1 MNGVRKQHPSS
12 APQSPEA
19 LFQLALG
26 LTPPWSVVAVRME
39 ERPRRLLIELGFE
52 PGAHFACPE
61 CGQADLAVRDT
72 EQRQWRHM
80 NFFQYQCYIEGRV
93 PRVQCP
99 HCGKT
104 LQVPVPWAR
113 PGSGFTLLFEA
124 MGVFLAREMPLR
136 PAADILGIWDT
147 RLARVVRH
155 WVDKARAKADYSAVT
170 RVGMDETSSRRGQN
184 YVSNFVDLNTSKVLF
199 STPGRDHTTVERFA
213 ADLRAHG
220 GDPDRIQEITL
231 DMSEAYIKG
240 AGLWLPN
247 AELTFDKFHVLKLVG
262 DAVDEVRR
270 AESKT
275 RPELKGTRYL
285 WLRKEPDLPVD
296 QRDHLDQL
304 RRAHLKTARAHA
316 LRGVLADLWQEAPSA
331 ADEHLTWWYNWAI
344 RSRLEPIKRA
354 ARTIKAH
361 WEGVLN
367 SVRNRSTNA
376 VLEGVNSLA
385 QAAKARARGYRNI
398 ETFITM
404 IYHIGAG
411 LNYGLPNWLPA

>member
-1 MNGVRKQHPSS
+1 MRKKPAGQEPG
-12 APQSPEA
+12 SPAA

-26 LTPPWSVVAVRME
+26 MTAPWVVAAVRME
-39 ERPRRLLIELGFE
+39 PKPHCLVIEVSFE
-52 PGAHFACPE
+52 PGARFACPE
-61 CGQADLAVRDT
+61 CGHEGLGAYDT
-72 EQRQWRHM
+72 EQRRWRHL
-80 NFFQYQCYIEGRV
+80 NFFQYECYIDARV

-104 LQVPVPWAR
+104 LQVRVPWAR
-113 PGSGFTLLFEA
+113 EGSGFTLLFEA

-136 PAADILGIWDT
+136 PAAEILGIWDT

-155 WVDKARAKADYSAVT
+155 WVEKARQAADYSAVT

-184 YVSNFVDLNTSKVLF
+184 YVSSFVDLNTSKVLF

-220 GDPDRIQEITL
+220 GDPNRVCELTL

-240 AGLWLPN
+240 ARKHFPN
-247 AELTFDKFHVLKLVG
+247 AELTFDKFHVLKLVA

-285 WLRKEPDLPVD
+285 WLRKEQTLPTN
-296 QRDHLDQL
+296 QREHLDRL
-304 RRAHLKTARAHA
+304 RRSHLKTARAHA

-331 ADEHLTWWYNWAI
+331 AEEHLSWWYNWAI

-361 WEGVLN
+361 WDGVLS

-385 QAAKARARGYRNI
+385 QAAKARARGYRNVD
-398 ETFITM
+398 TFITM

-411 LNYGLPNWLPA
+411 LDYGLPNWLPEL